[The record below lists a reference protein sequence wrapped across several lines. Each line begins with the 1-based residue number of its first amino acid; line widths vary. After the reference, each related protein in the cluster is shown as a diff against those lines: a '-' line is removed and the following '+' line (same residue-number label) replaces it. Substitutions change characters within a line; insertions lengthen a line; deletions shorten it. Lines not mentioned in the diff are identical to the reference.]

1 MSFWYP
7 LPSSCVL
14 SFSTFTQH
22 LVLPDFGLFPSWA
35 CGVIL
40 FTLLA
45 GSPPFWHRRQILMLR
60 MIMEGQYRFSSPEWD
75 DRSDTVKDLVSW
87 GHKGARREAQE
98 LPLILWISPRFQ
110 DCCRWIL
117 RSA

>member
-7 LPSSCVL
+7 LSFSCVL
-14 SFSTFTQH
+14 SFNTLAWH
-22 LVLPDFGLFPSWA
+22 LVLPDYGLFPRWA

-60 MIMEGQYRFSSPEWD
+60 MIMEGQYQFNSPEWD
-75 DRSDTVKDLVSW
+75 DRSNTVKDLVSW
-87 GHKGARREAQE
+87 GHEDTRWDAQE
-98 LPLILWISPRFQ
+98 LPLMLWSSPRFQ
-110 DCCRWIL
+110 GCCR
-117 RSA
+117 

>member
-1 MSFWYP
+1 MSLWSPPFLSP
-7 LPSSCVL
+7 LC
-14 SFSTFTQH
+14 
-22 LVLPDFGLFPSWA
+22 LVLQHICLALPDSGLFPSWA

-60 MIMEGQYRFSSPEWD
+60 MIMEGQYQFSSPEWD

-87 GHKGARREAQE
+87 GHERVRKEAQE
-98 LPLILWISPRFQ
+98 LPLMLWGFP
-110 DCCRWIL
+110 
-117 RSA
+117 